1 MSSVNNNSPNHFTLL
16 YAISREMKSTG
27 KLAKVTRLDK
37 ALVEMVVN
45 DPVSQRLM
53 VIAEK
58 KGFFGDKKERNN
70 D

>member
-1 MSSVNNNSPNHFTLL
+1 MSFVNDGPKHLIVL
-16 YAISREMKSTG
+16 DAISRGMKSVSKANQG
-27 KLAKVTRLDK
+27 HEAGQG

-45 DPVSQRLM
+45 DLVSRRLV

-58 KGFFGDKKERNN
+58 KGFFGGKKERNN

>member
-37 ALVEMVVN
+37 AVLKMVVN

>member
-37 ALVEMVVN
+37 AVVKMVVN